1 MCGIV
6 AIHGEPVP
14 LLGRHM
20 LDRIAHRGPDDHGS
34 VELPNTGWAT
44 DDYPLWTLTVDTSRS
59 SITGAIT

>member
-14 LLGRHM
+14 LLGRRM

-34 VELPNTGWAT
+34 VELPNTWLGHRR
-44 DDYPLWTLTVDTSRS
+44 LSIVDTKGGHQPLVDH
-59 SITGAIT
+59 GAID